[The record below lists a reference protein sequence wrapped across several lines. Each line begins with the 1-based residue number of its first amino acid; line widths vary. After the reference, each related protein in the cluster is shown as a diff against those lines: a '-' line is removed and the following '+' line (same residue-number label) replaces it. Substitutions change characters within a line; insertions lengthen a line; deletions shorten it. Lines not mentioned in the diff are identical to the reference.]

1 MKKLPL
7 KFLVVL
13 SALIGV
19 SMTPAQTVSSIV
31 VGNNILVSGDASAR
45 PHVEPCIAANPADP
59 NHLVAA
65 SIAFT
70 RRDAWFTVAVF
81 TSFDGGLHWRRS
93 NLEGLSD
100 FIFVG
105 DAWTAFG
112 PKGVTYL
119 SCIAS
124 AKSTASILV
133 FRSND
138 GGRGWSNPVRIPFGG
153 GGPFDRC
160 SIVADTS
167 TSKFAGYV
175 YVLASQSL
183 RTETG
188 HSVTPVVVSRSTD
201 GGKTFSNPVRILPNN
216 LDGNVGNAAVLS
228 DGTFVV
234 TFFDYASNGRD
245 KIRMLRQRRLWVAA
259 SMDGGLTFSTPRFV
273 AEFADADP
281 ATHPRSGPNRMLA
294 ANQSSGTIRDR
305 LYMVWTDFESGG
317 TDIKV
322 SYSTNEGETWS
333 EPLTVNDSH
342 ADGIDNAT
350 PAIAVNKS
358 GVVGVAWYDRRN
370 DASNKCFEIFF
381 TASLDGGLSFLPN
394 ARVSTVNSCPD
405 APGNVVRPEG
415 GGEGFGVAAR
425 WPAGGDY
432 SGLAASSD
440 DLFHV
445 LWSDSRTGVYQ
456 NWTST
461 VRVIGGRTAQS
472 TATASV
478 SLPVLRQE
486 LLERL
491 DRDQA
496 IRNEM
501 IKRGVKNLDAAFI
514 AQMTEIDSANTAR
527 MKEIVKQFGWPG
539 PELVGVDGT
548 EAAFL
553 LVQHAEH
560 AFQKQMLPLVE
571 AAYRNK
577 KLQGQDYALLLD
589 RVLVADG
596 KPQVYG
602 TQTKIFDQ
610 WKGEEPVFEPI
621 EDESNVDKR
630 RAEVGLPSMA
640 AYRLLLKQMYFPKDK

>member
-7 KFLVVL
+7 QFLVVL
-13 SALIGV
+13 STLVGV

-31 VGNNILVSGDASAR
+31 VGNNILVSGDAPAR
-45 PHVEPCIAANPADP
+45 PHVEPCVAANPADP

-70 RRDAWFTVAVF
+70 RPDAWFTVAVF
-81 TSFDGGLHWRRS
+81 TSFDGGLHWRRG

-100 FIFVG
+100 FIFAG

-112 PKGVTYL
+112 PNSVTYL

-124 AKSTASILV
+124 DKSTASILV
-133 FRSND
+133 FRSHD
-138 GGRGWSNPVRIPFGG
+138 GGHSWSNPVMVPFGG

-167 TSKFAGYV
+167 ANKFAGYV
-175 YVLASQSL
+175 YVLASQSI

-188 HSVTPVVVSRSTD
+188 HNVTPVVVSRSTD

-228 DGTFVV
+228 DGTLVV

-245 KIRMLRQRRLWVAA
+245 KIRTLKQRRLWVSA
-259 SMDGGLTFSTPRFV
+259 SKDGGLTFSTPRFV
-273 AEFADADP
+273 AEFADPDP
-281 ATHPRSGPNRMLA
+281 ATLPRSGPNRMLA

-305 LYMVWTDFESGG
+305 LYMVWTDFESGS

-333 EPLTVNDSH
+333 EPLTVNDPH
-342 ADGIDNAT
+342 AKGIDNAT
-350 PAIAVNKS
+350 PAIAMNRS

-394 ARVSTVNSCPD
+394 TRVSTVKSCPD
-405 APGNVVRPEG
+405 ATGNMVRPEG

-445 LWSDSRTGVYQ
+445 LWSDSRTGAYQ
-456 NWTST
+456 NWTSN
-461 VRVIGGRTAQS
+461 VRIVTGQS
-472 TATASV
+472 TTGASV
-478 SLPVLRQE
+478 SLPALRQE
-486 LLERL
+486 LLERV

-501 IKRGVKNLDAAFI
+501 IRNGVTNVDAAL
-514 AQMTEIDSANTAR
+514 QGRMTAIDSANTAR
-527 MKEIVKQFGWPG
+527 MKEIVKQYGWPG

-560 AFQKQMLPLVE
+560 EFQKQMLPLVE
-571 AAYRNK
+571 RAYREK
-577 KLQGQDYALLLD
+577 KLRGQDYALLLD
-589 RVLVADG
+589 RVLVAEG

-602 TQTKIFDQ
+602 TQAKRFDQ
-610 WKGEEPVFEPI
+610 WKDKEPVFDPI
-621 EDESNVDKR
+621 EDEANVDKR
-630 RAEVGLPSMA
+630 RAEVGLFPMA
-640 AYRLLLKQMYFPKDK
+640 EYRRLLKQLYFPNEK

>member
-1 MKKLPL
+1 MKKLSL
-7 KFLVVL
+7 KFLVAV
-13 SALIGV
+13 SALGGV

-31 VGNNILVSGDASAR
+31 AGNNILVSGDAPAR

-70 RRDAWFTVAVF
+70 RPDAWFTVAVF

-93 NLEGLSD
+93 NLEGLTD
-100 FIFVG
+100 FNFAG

-112 PKGVTYL
+112 PKGITYI

-133 FRSND
+133 FRSHD
-138 GGRGWSNPVRIPFGG
+138 GGYSWSNPVMVPFGG

-167 TSKFAGYV
+167 NSKFSGYV

-183 RTETG
+183 KTETG
-188 HSVTPVVVSRSTD
+188 RSVTPAVVSRSTD

-228 DGTFVV
+228 DGTLVV
-234 TFFDYASNGRD
+234 TFFDYASTGRD
-245 KIRMLRQRRLWVAA
+245 KIRMLKQRRLWVAA
-259 SMDGGLTFSTPRFV
+259 SKDGGLTFSTPRFV
-273 AEFADADP
+273 AEFADPDP
-281 ATHPRSGPNRMLA
+281 ATRPRSGPNRMLA
-294 ANQSSGTIRDR
+294 ANRSSGTNRDR
-305 LYMVWTDFESGG
+305 LYIVWTDFESGG

-333 EPLTVNDSH
+333 EPLAVNDSH
-342 ADGIDNAT
+342 AKGIDNAT
-350 PAIAVNKS
+350 PAIAVNRS

-394 ARVSTVNSCPD
+394 ARVSTVKSCPD
-405 APGNVVRPEG
+405 APGNVVQPEG

-445 LWSDSRTGVYQ
+445 LWSDSRTGAYQ
-456 NWTST
+456 NWTSA
-461 VRVIGGRTAQS
+461 VRIVSGRTAQS
-472 TATASV
+472 TTTASV
-478 SLPVLRQE
+478 SLPALREE
-486 LLERL
+486 LLKRL
-491 DRDQA
+491 
-496 IRNEM
+496 
-501 IKRGVKNLDAAFI
+501 
-514 AQMTEIDSANTAR
+514 
-527 MKEIVKQFGWPG
+527 
-539 PELVGVDGT
+539 
-548 EAAFL
+548 
-553 LVQHAEH
+553 
-560 AFQKQMLPLVE
+560 
-571 AAYRNK
+571 
-577 KLQGQDYALLLD
+577 
-589 RVLVADG
+589 
-596 KPQVYG
+596 
-602 TQTKIFDQ
+602 
-610 WKGEEPVFEPI
+610 
-621 EDESNVDKR
+621 ES
-630 RAEVGLPSMA
+630 P
-640 AYRLLLKQMYFPKDK
+640 

>member
-13 SALIGV
+13 STLVGV
-19 SMTPAQTVSSIV
+19 SMTPSQTVSSIV
-31 VGNNILVSGDASAR
+31 VGNNILVSGDAPAR
-45 PHVEPCIAANPADP
+45 PHVEPCVAANPADP

-70 RRDAWFTVAVF
+70 RPDAWFTVAVF

-100 FIFVG
+100 FISAG

-112 PKGVTYL
+112 PNSVTYL

-124 AKSTASILV
+124 DKSTASILV
-133 FRSND
+133 FRSHD
-138 GGRGWSNPVRIPFGG
+138 GGHSWSNPVMVPFGG

-167 TSKFAGYV
+167 ASKFAGYV
-175 YVLASQSL
+175 YVLASQSI

-188 HSVTPVVVSRSTD
+188 HNVTPVVVSRSTD

-216 LDGNVGNAAVLS
+216 LDANVGNAAVLS
-228 DGTFVV
+228 DGTLVV

-245 KIRMLRQRRLWVAA
+245 KIRTLKQRRLWVSA
-259 SMDGGLTFSTPRFV
+259 SKDGGLTFSTPRFV
-273 AEFADADP
+273 AEFADPDP
-281 ATHPRSGPNRMLA
+281 ATLPRSGPNRMLA

-305 LYMVWTDFESGG
+305 LYMVWTDFESGS

-333 EPLTVNDSH
+333 EPLTVNDPH
-342 ADGIDNAT
+342 AKGIDNAT
-350 PAIAVNKS
+350 PAIAMNRS

-394 ARVSTVNSCPD
+394 TRVSTVKSCPD

-445 LWSDSRTGVYQ
+445 LWSDSRTGAYQ
-456 NWTST
+456 NWTSN
-461 VRVIGGRTAQS
+461 VRIVTGQS
-472 TATASV
+472 TTGASV
-478 SLPVLRQE
+478 SLPALRQE
-486 LLERL
+486 LLERV

-501 IKRGVKNLDAAFI
+501 IRNGVTNVDAAL
-514 AQMTEIDSANTAR
+514 QGRMTAIDSANTAR
-527 MKEIVKQFGWPG
+527 MKEIVKQYGWPG

-560 AFQKQMLPLVE
+560 EFQKQMLPLVE
-571 AAYRNK
+571 RAYREK

-589 RVLVADG
+589 RVLVAEG

-602 TQTKIFDQ
+602 TQAKRFDQ
-610 WKGEEPVFEPI
+610 WKDKEPVFDPI
-621 EDESNVDKR
+621 EDEANVDKR
-630 RAEVGLPSMA
+630 RAEVGLFPMA
-640 AYRLLLKQMYFPKDK
+640 EYRRLLKQLYFPNEK